1 MPVETY
7 GAAPGVDYL
16 VPNSLSK
23 AVPPGYM
30 VKLDKSGHVKEGT
43 DLRVVKKDNPE
54 VELKSDPPTKEA
66 VEWLGHNKEY
76 RTNRDK
82 LAKEEKQDKAS
93 SDRARKRQDER
104 NK

>member
-1 MPVETY
+1 MPVEKY
-7 GAAPGVDYL
+7 GAEPGVEYL
-16 VPNSLSK
+16 VPNSLTKVVPDGYK
-23 AVPPGYM
+23 AV
-30 VKLDKSGHVKEGT
+30 VDKSGNVKDGT
-43 DLRVVKKDNPE
+43 DLRIVKKDNPE
-54 VELKSDPPTKEA
+54 VEHKYDPPTKEA
-66 VEWLGHNKEY
+66 IEWLGHNKEY